1 MKAHRQAD
9 AVSDG
14 VAWQAT
20 RIPAGLASVLSVLSS
35 SAVVL
40 DTPDRVLSA
49 SAAARSFG
57 LVKDDQLMVGEL
69 LALARQVRR
78 DGEIREGDIEVS
90 GSALGGRRTSFAV
103 RVAPLGSAVGGGGLV
118 LLLAEDQ
125 TESRRV
131 EEVRRD
137 FVATISH
144 ELKTPVGALALLA
157 ETMEEAADDPEAVR
171 RFAGRMRQE
180 ASRLTYLVQDLIT
193 LSRIQAAEPVPDPNP
208 VDLGAVVAEVLDR
221 CRMKASARGIELAES
236 CDERLAVL
244 GDEDLLVTA
253 LRNLVENAVAYS
265 PEKTRVV
272 VSATRDG
279 VSAAQISVA
288 DQGIGIPERDL
299 ERIFE
304 RFYRVDAARSRATG
318 GTGLGL
324 AIVKHVV
331 AAHGGKVTVWSK
343 EGVGS
348 TFTLR
353 LPAIRNTPAADGTP
367 AAGLAQ
373 PAREAVK

>member
-1 MKAHRQAD
+1 VKAHRQAD

-14 VAWQAT
+14 VEWQAT
-20 RIPAGLASVLSVLSS
+20 RIPAGVASVLSVLSS

-40 DTPDRVLSA
+40 DNHDRVLSA

-78 DGEIREGDIEVS
+78 DGEIREGEIEVS
-90 GSALGGRRTSFAV
+90 GSAFGGRRTSFAV
-103 RVAPLGSAVGGGGLV
+103 RVAPLGASVGGGGLV

-137 FVATISH
+137 FVANISH

-221 CRMKASARGIELAES
+221 CRMKASTRGIKLAER

-279 VSAAQISVA
+279 ASAAQISVA

>member
-14 VAWQAT
+14 VEWQAT
-20 RIPAGLASVLSVLSS
+20 RIPAGVASVLSVLSS

-40 DTPDRVLSA
+40 DNHDRVLSA

-69 LALARQVRR
+69 LALTRQVRR

-90 GSALGGRRTSFAV
+90 GIALGGRRTSFAV
-103 RVAPLGSAVGGGGLV
+103 RVAPLGSGVGGGGLV

-137 FVATISH
+137 FVANISH

-236 CDERLAVL
+236 CDERLAIL

-279 VSAAQISVA
+279 VNAAQISVA